1 MEKTSIKILA
11 VVIAF
16 FLVANI
22 ILFATKKINELTF
35 WVVIIAAA
43 VFAYWIL
50 PKMKN

>member
-16 FLVANI
+16 LLVANI
-22 ILFATKKINELTF
+22 ILFATKKINEIVF
-35 WVVIIAAA
+35 WIIIIISA

-50 PKMKN
+50 PKIKN